1 VGEEMKR
8 YSSYKDSGVEWI
20 GEIPI
25 GWDLVRLK
33 HLGDNRTEQ
42 IRTDDFVDLDVIHY
56 SIPNVQEYGYGVIEE
71 GSSIDSSKLKLYGGE
86 VLLSKLNPRKS
97 CVSIVEPNEKLIVGS
112 GEFLVVKPISVDTKF
127 LFYSYKNQS
136 FVEYLDSSVESVT
149 RSHQRVRPDLVF
161 NTSFPLPPLSEQQ
174 QIVFYL
180 DEKTSLIDS
189 LIQSKQKKITLLKE
203 KRTSLIN
210 QIVTKGLNP
219 NVEMKDSGVE
229 WIGEIPS
236 HWKFQKVKKE
246 FSFKSGGTPST
257 ENPDFWNGSIP
268 WVSSKDMKSKYLEK
282 TEDYITDEGLRNSS
296 CSIIETNSL
305 IMVVRSGILRRT
317 IPVSINRVEVVVNQD
332 QKVLSPIS
340 STNVEFFYYF
350 VIGNETNLLLDWMKE
365 GTTVESIELENL
377 KNFKFPLPPLSEQQ
391 QIVEYLDRETEL
403 IDKTVSIEE
412 RKIELLKEYKQS
424 LISEVIT
431 GKRKVVSDE

>member
-1 VGEEMKR
+1 MKR

-20 GEIPI
+20 GEIPSGWKHPKLRFYTIKI
-25 GWDLVRLK
+25 GSGSTPRGGSEIYVEEGIPFIRSQNVHFSGLELSGVSFITNEIHLTMNGTTVRKNDVL
-33 HLGDNRTEQ
+33 LNITGGSIGRCCL
-42 IRTDDFVDLDVIHY
+42 VDLDIEM
-56 SIPNVQEYGYGVIEE
+56 NVNQH
-71 GSSIDSSKLKLYGGE
+71 
-86 VLLSKLNPRKS
+86 
-97 CVSIVEPNEKLIVGS
+97 VSIIRTK
-112 GEFLVVKPISVDTKF
+112 DTLSPKF
-127 LFYSYKNQS
+127 LNYLLYSDLGQKQ
-136 FVEYLDSSVESVT
+136 VEYNVSGGNREGLTVDGISNFFIT
-149 RSHQRVRPDLVF
+149 
-161 NTSFPLPPLSEQQ
+161 LPPLSEQQ
-174 QIVFYL
+174 QIVSYL
-180 DEKTSLIDS
+180 DEQTSSIDT

-257 ENPDFWNGSIP
+257 ENPNFWNGSIP

-365 GTTVESIELENL
+365 GTTVESIGSHSHPSPN
-377 KNFKFPLPPLSEQQ
+377 KWKSLS
-391 QIVEYLDRETEL
+391 IWTE
-403 IDKTVSIEE
+403 KPNS
-412 RKIELLKEYKQS
+412 
-424 LISEVIT
+424 
-431 GKRKVVSDE
+431 